1 MRIIDIISSSRK
13 VLNTTFSLYIS
24 ESYVKNKAKTTKCMD
39 VLKELNSIM
48 KLVIS
53 YLLMDFENYKLVT
66 RNHKNC
72 SLVFK
77 TNCSKSIENILLTR
91 QARFLMK
98 ESSLLRKKFK
108 KSLITSNGLN
118 ISISY
123 TT

>member
-1 MRIIDIISSSRK
+1 MKIIDIISSSRK
-13 VLNTTFSLYIS
+13 VLNTTFSLYS
-24 ESYVKNKAKTTKCMD
+24 SQSYVKNKAKTTKCMD

-48 KLVIS
+48 KLVIN
-53 YLLMDFENYKLVT
+53 YLLRNFENSELVT
-66 RNHKNC
+66 SRYKNC
-72 SLVFK
+72 PLVFK
-77 TNCSKSIENILLTR
+77 TDCSKSIENILLTR

-108 KSLITSNGLN
+108 KSLITSNSLK

>member
-1 MRIIDIISSSRK
+1 MRVIDIITSSKK
-13 VLNTTFSLYIS
+13 VLNTTFSLYTS
-24 ESYVKNKAKTTKCMD
+24 ESNVKNKTKATKCMD
-39 VLKELNSIM
+39 ILKELNSIM

-53 YLLMDFENYKLVT
+53 YLLRDFENSKLVL
-66 RNHKNC
+66 KNNKIC
-72 SLVFK
+72 ELVLK
-77 TNCSKSIENILLTR
+77 ANCSKSIENLLTC

-98 ESSLLRKKFK
+98 ESSLLRKKIK

>member
-1 MRIIDIISSSRK
+1 MWVIDIITSSKK
-13 VLNTTFSLYIS
+13 VLNTTFSLYTS
-24 ESYVKNKAKTTKCMD
+24 ESNVKNKTKATKCMD
-39 VLKELNSIM
+39 ILKELNSIM

-53 YLLMDFENYKLVT
+53 YLLRDFENSKLLLK
-66 RNHKNC
+66 NNKNC
-72 SLVFK
+72 ELVFK

-98 ESSLLRKKFK
+98 ESSLLRKKIK